1 MSKESN
7 KSLQWPAYA
16 KFTTILL
23 GLILFFYA
31 LQVAGNLLIP
41 LAFSLLLALLLYPL
55 AKWLELKNIPRSIA
69 IIISIVLVII
79 ALGAIGFVLTNEL
92 IGFSDEIPEITK
104 RLQHS
109 IAALQLFIEQNFEVS
124 KDLQIDWLSKGLNN
138 LLQTSAGFF
147 PSLLQSTSSFL
158 TKLGILPFYL
168 FFILYYRDLFKE
180 FFFRISPD
188 NQHEKVASILFHIQK
203 VIQNYLSGLLTVIV
217 IIAVLNSSAL
227 LIIGVKHALFFGI
240 FAALLTIIPYVG
252 VFIGSWLPTLYA
264 LAMYDSIWVPVAVI
278 GSFTLIQSLEGNFI
292 TPNIVGS
299 KVSINPLVAIIA
311 LLAGA
316 EVWGIS
322 GMIMFVPFTAMV
334 KVIFDHVDALKP
346 IGLLLGSDKKNLTFP
361 EILKKINPKNLMTK
375 KP

>member
-1 MSKESN
+1 MSKEDYNSH
-7 KSLQWPAYA
+7 QWPAYA
-16 KFTTILL
+16 KFTIILL

-31 LQVAGNLLIP
+31 LQVAGNLLVP

-55 AKWLELKNIPRSIA
+55 AKWLESKQIPRAIA
-69 IIISIVLVII
+69 IIIAIVLVII

-92 IGFSDEIPEITK
+92 IGFSDEIPEITN

-109 IAALQLFIEQNFEVS
+109 IAALQLFIEQHFEVS

-188 NQHEKVASILFHIQK
+188 DQHAKVASILFHIQK

-227 LIIGVKHALFFGI
+227 LIIGIKHALFFGI

-264 LAMYDSIWVPVAVI
+264 LAMYDSIWVPIAVI

-361 EILKKINPKNLMTK
+361 EILKKINPKNLINK
-375 KP
+375 KQ